1 MNRILTEFTVNVTEL
16 RKNPVSYF
24 HADQPVAV
32 LSNNRTAG
40 YMVSAALF
48 EQLIDLISAQQAGRA
63 ITAKFKPSAH
73 RLEEITQRADA
84 ILENLSGKDVS
95 DFEEF
100 EP

>member
-32 LSNNRTAG
+32 LSNNKTAG
-40 YMVSAALF
+40 YMVSASLF
-48 EQLIDLISAQQAGRA
+48 EQLIDMISAQQEGRL
-63 ITAKFKPSAH
+63 ITAKFKPSAQ
-73 RLEEITQRADA
+73 RIEEITQHAEA
-84 ILENLSGKDVS
+84 ILDGMSKADLQ

>member
-1 MNRILTEFTVNVTEL
+1 MNRILTELTVNVTEL

-24 HADQPVAV
+24 HAEQPVAV
-32 LSNNRTAG
+32 LSNNKTAG

-48 EQLIDLISAQQAGRA
+48 EQLIDMISSQQAGRMV
-63 ITAKFKPSAH
+63 TAKFKPSIQ
-73 RLEEITQRADA
+73 RLDEILNSSET
-84 ILENLSGKDVS
+84 ILDNLSSKDLS